1 MKKQFNIRLS
11 EETIKEISTI
21 ATRQKVTPA
30 DVITVL
36 IHCYNNGIEG
46 DAIDDYFN
54 LARKS

>member
-11 EETIKEISTI
+11 EETINEISSI
-21 ATRQKVTPA
+21 AKRQKVSPA

-36 IHCYNNGIEG
+36 VHCYNNGIDG
-46 DAIDDYFN
+46 DSIDDFFD